1 MAAIEE
7 QGRTLDEAV
16 SKGLQRLGLSHSEV
30 RVEVLEESRKFFG
43 LFGTTHIK
51 VRLTYDVL
59 AARLRAATAI
69 LQDILTRMGIE
80 ARVEGTERN
89 GNMSLNIVTNDSGLL
104 IGRRGQTIDALQY
117 LVNRLVN
124 KEASDLVRVTL
135 DIAHYQERREHH
147 LKELAQRLAAR
158 VKTTGQTAVMAP
170 LNARDR
176 RIIHQA
182 LQEDGEVR
190 TTSKGEGALRKV
202 LISPRRMEQSQ
213 SREA

>member
-16 SKGLQRLGLSHSEV
+16 SKALERLGLPRCAVH
-30 RVEVLEESRKFFG
+30 VEVLEEKRKFFG
-43 LFGTTHIK
+43 LLGTPHVKI
-51 VRLTYDVL
+51 RLTYDAK

-69 LQDILTRMGIE
+69 LQNILARMGIA
-80 ARVEGTERN
+80 ARVDGVERH
-89 GNMSLNIVTNDSGLL
+89 GSICLNVATADSGLL
-104 IGRRGQTIDALQY
+104 IGRRGQTIEALQY

-124 KEASDLVRVTL
+124 KEADDPVQVAL

-147 LKELAQRLAAR
+147 LKRLAQRLAAR

-176 RIIHQA
+176 RIIHRA

-190 TTSKGEGALRKV
+190 TTSKGEGVLRQV
-202 LISPRRMEQSQ
+202 LISPRRLEQSQ
-213 SREA
+213 RREA

>member
-16 SKGLQRLGLSHSEV
+16 RRGLQRLGLLRDEV
-30 RVEVLEESRKFFG
+30 DVEVLEEHRKFFG
-43 LFGTTHIK
+43 LLGSPRVK
-51 VRLTYDVL
+51 VRLTYDAR

-69 LQDILTRMGIE
+69 LQNILTRMGIE
-80 ARVEGTERN
+80 AQIEGVERN
-89 GNMSLNIVTNDSGLL
+89 GHMYLDIATNDSGLL

-117 LVNRLVN
+117 LVNRLVS
-124 KEASDLVRVTL
+124 KEAGEPGRVTL

-147 LKELAQRLAAR
+147 LKRLAQRLAAR
-158 VKTTGQTAVMAP
+158 VKTTGQTAVLAP

-182 LQEDGEVR
+182 LQEDGKVR
-190 TTSKGEGALRKV
+190 TSSKGEGELRQV
-202 LISPRRMEQSQ
+202 LISPHRMEQSQ